1 MPISAD
7 ADLLLAL
14 RDVSDLVSNSHDLA
28 ETMRNIVGLIQRR
41 FRSDVC
47 SVYVAEQSSSELTLA
62 ATVGLSPDSVG
73 KLKMPIGQGLV
84 GRAAA
89 TREPINLSDAAAD
102 PNFLFFEGSG
112 EEAFRSF
119 LGVPLVT
126 GGAVQGV
133 LVVQHR
139 EAIQYPPNQVLLLTG
154 IAAQLATLVT
164 NARLNR
170 ALADLVHGG
179 ATPALAPPATKPVAI
194 HGVCAR
200 PGCAHGR
207 ALRFEAF
214 DFADAALV
222 ARAPGDVTHEREL
235 LREAITRG
243 RADLTNAAEHLA
255 ELLGEQFGAMMHT
268 QRLMLEDNTV
278 QRELFR
284 LVEEGAS
291 VESAVVQV
299 CREYLKAFEKLDN
312 PFFYERIYDIKD
324 VFRRVLDHALPGSRR
339 DGGGDAVIVVAHE
352 VSLLELF
359 AADISRIRGIV
370 VEKGGAYSHVAIL
383 ARSLSIPMLTQAKD
397 AVKAVNDGDDLYLDA
412 DSGVLAINPDEPRR
426 QVFEK
431 LLAEAAAPKPAEPE
445 VVVRPPIRIEGTVN
459 LLPEVT
465 RSIRN
470 GAMGIGLYRSEFLQ
484 LARRSVPTEEEQYDI
499 YRKMIRLL
507 DGRPLTIRTLDLRA
521 DKMLAFQME
530 GKAADVWEWRLVEHA
545 PQVRDL
551 IRVQLRAILRAAVDG
566 PVKILFPMVVG
577 DRQFETA
584 LRLVDDAKRSLRKEG
599 LAFHDATPI
608 GVMVEVAAA
617 VLMLKH
623 WIGRIDFVG
632 VGSNDLLHSLLG
644 IERSE
649 DSLAIL
655 KTPLE
660 PTYLRAVRHVVK
672 QARAHGKEV
681 TVCGEAASHPKGALA
696 LAAIGVAAIS
706 VPPDDLPRV
715 RAQFAKR
722 AIPADLENLG
732 RRLVAAKDVPTI
744 EAMLD
749 AEFKLLG

>member
-1 MPISAD
+1 
-7 ADLLLAL
+7 
-14 RDVSDLVSNSHDLA
+14 
-28 ETMRNIVGLIQRR
+28 
-41 FRSDVC
+41 
-47 SVYVAEQSSSELTLA
+47 
-62 ATVGLSPDSVG
+62 
-73 KLKMPIGQGLV
+73 
-84 GRAAA
+84 
-89 TREPINLSDAAAD
+89 
-102 PNFLFFEGSG
+102 
-112 EEAFRSF
+112 
-119 LGVPLVT
+119 VT

-170 ALADLVHGG
+170 ALADLVRGG
-179 ATPALAPPATKPVAI
+179 ATPTPAAPAAKPVAI
-194 HGVCAR
+194 HGSCAR

-222 ARAPGDVTHEREL
+222 ARAPGDVAHERDL
-235 LREAITRG
+235 LREAIARG

-278 QRELFR
+278 QRELYR
-284 LVEEGAS
+284 LVEEGSS

-299 CREYLKAFEKLDN
+299 CRQYLKAFEKLEN

-324 VFRRVLDHALPGSRR
+324 VFRRVLDHALPGGRR
-339 DGGGDAVIVVAHE
+339 EGGGDAVIVVAHE

-397 AVKAVNDGDDLYLDA
+397 AVKAVDDGDDLYLDA
-412 DSGVLAINPDEPRR
+412 DSGVLAINPDPTRR
-426 QVFEK
+426 EAFEK
-431 LLAEAAAPKPAEPE
+431 LLAEAALPPPSEAELRVE
-445 VVVRPPIRIEGTVN
+445 TPIRIEGTVN

-465 RSIRN
+465 RSVRN
-470 GAMGIGLYRSEFLQ
+470 GACGIGLYRSEFLQ
-484 LARRSVPTEEEQYDI
+484 LARRSVPTEEEQCDI

-521 DKMLAFQME
+521 DKMLAFQSAGM
-530 GKAADVWEWRLVEHA
+530 GDDVWDWRLVEKA
-545 PQVRDL
+545 PLVREL
-551 IRVQLRAILRAAVDG
+551 IRLQLRAILRAAVDG
-566 PVKILFPMVVG
+566 PVRILFPMVIG
-577 DRQFETA
+577 ERQFETA
-584 LRLVDDAKRSLRKEG
+584 LALVDQARQSLKREGMKFADAP
-599 LAFHDATPI
+599 PI

-623 WIGRIDFVG
+623 WIRRIDFVS

-644 IERSE
+644 IERGD
-649 DSLAIL
+649 DSLASL

-672 QARAHGKEV
+672 LARAQGKEV

-696 LAAIGVAAIS
+696 LAALGVTAIS

-715 RAQFAKR
+715 RGQFAKR
-722 AIPADLENLG
+722 ATPADLEGLA
-732 RRLVAAKDVPTI
+732 RRLITARDVPTI
-744 EAMLD
+744 ETLLD
-749 AEFKLLG
+749 AEFKPRN